1 VTSLAEWPEFQTVL
15 TEAARLKPRHLRE
28 LFAEDAERFARFSL
42 RVGGVLFDHSKQRID
57 AAALDSLIA
66 LAKAVDLEGWR
77 ERLFS
82 GEAINTT
89 EKRAVLHTALR
100 ADDRALIALEGGDVM
115 PEVRRVRAQMA
126 RFADAVRKGVWRG
139 HTGKAIADV
148 VNIGIGG
155 SDLGARM
162 AVEALEPYRAKHLR
176 FHFVANIDGA
186 ALAET
191 LARCDPAT
199 TLFLVASKTFTTQE
213 TITNA
218 KSARG
223 WLVDAL
229 QSEAAVAKHFVA
241 LSTNAKAVHDFGIAP
256 ENMFPFRDWVGG
268 RFSVWSAI
276 GLSVMLAIG
285 RERFG
290 EFLDGAAAMD
300 AHFQTAP
307 LSENAPALMAL
318 LGVWNINALGQPAL
332 AILPYDDRLRRFPA
346 FLQQLDMESN
356 GKSVMR
362 DGGDVRV
369 QTAPIVFG
377 EPGTNGQHAFHQ
389 MLHQGPLEIPCDVI
403 AAAQGDDPFAA
414 HHDILLAHALAQT
427 QALAFGRT
435 AMEIV
440 QELRATGMSEVESRL
455 LALHKRMPGNRP
467 STTILVPTLDP
478 YHLGFL
484 IALYEHKIFVQG
496 VLWGLNSFDQW
507 GVELGKVLAGA
518 LLPKLQ
524 GKDAAPSTDSST
536 NGLLDALRK
545 QRRS

>member
-1 VTSLAEWPEFQTVL
+1 MTALDQRPEFRTVL
-15 TEAARLKPRHLRE
+15 DEAARLKPLHLRA
-28 LFAEDAERFARFSL
+28 LFAEDTDRFARLSL

-57 AAALDSLIA
+57 AAALNA
-66 LAKAVDLEGWR
+66 LVDLARAREVETWR
-77 ERLFS
+77 DRMFA

-100 ADDRALIALEGGDVM
+100 ADGQARIAVDGVDIM

-126 RFADAVRKGVWRG
+126 RFAASVRSGVWRG
-139 HTGKAIADV
+139 HTGKAITDV

-162 AVEALEPYRAKHLR
+162 VVEALEPYRAKHLR
-176 FHFVANIDGA
+176 FHFVSNIDGA
-186 ALAET
+186 ALAEA
-191 LARCDPAT
+191 LAKCEPET

-218 KSARG
+218 RSARA
-223 WLVDAL
+223 WLVETL
-229 QSEAAVAKHFVA
+229 QSELAVAKHFVA
-241 LSTNAKAVHDFGIAP
+241 LSTNETEVRSFGIAP
-256 ENMFPFRDWVGG
+256 ENMFPFWDWVGG

-276 GLSVMLAIG
+276 GLSLMLAIG
-285 RERFG
+285 PERFE
-290 EFLDGAAAMD
+290 EFLNGAAAMD
-300 AHFQTAP
+300 SHFRTAP
-307 LSENAPALMAL
+307 LAENAPVLLALIGLWNIDA
-318 LGVWNINALGQPAL
+318 LGVPAL
-332 AILPYDDRLRRFPA
+332 AVLPYDDRLRRFPA

-356 GKSVMR
+356 GKRVMR
-362 DGGDVRV
+362 DGGAVRV

-403 AAAQGDDPFAA
+403 VAAAGDDSFAE

-435 AMEIV
+435 ASEIV
-440 QELRATGMSEVESRL
+440 QELRARGMGEVESRL
-455 LALHKRMPGNRP
+455 IALHKMMPGNRP
-467 STTILVPTLDP
+467 STTIVVPKLDP

-524 GKDAAPSTDSST
+524 GADATPSSDSST

-545 QRRS
+545 QRR

>member
-1 VTSLAEWPEFQTVL
+1 MTSLAERPEFQTVL
-15 TEAARLKPRHLRE
+15 AQAARLKARHLRD
-28 LFAEDAERFARFSL
+28 LFAEDVNRFARLSL

-57 AAALDSLIA
+57 VAALDALIA
-66 LAKAVDLEGWR
+66 LVQACDIEGAR
-77 ERLFS
+77 ARMFA
-82 GEAINTT
+82 GDVINNT
-89 EKRAVLHTALR
+89 EHRAVLHTALR
-100 ADDRALIALEGGDVM
+100 ADERSAIAVDGADVM
-115 PEVRRVRAQMA
+115 PEIFRVRAQMA
-126 RFADAVRKGVWRG
+126 RFAEAVRGGAWRG

-162 AVEALEPYRAKHLR
+162 VVESLEPYRAKNLR
-176 FHFVANIDGA
+176 FHFVSNIDGA

-191 LARCDPAT
+191 LAQCDPET
-199 TLFLVASKTFTTQE
+199 TLFLIASKTFTTQE

-218 KSARG
+218 KSARA

-241 LSTNAKAVHDFGIAP
+241 LSTNAKAVAAFGIAA

-276 GLSVMLAIG
+276 GLSAMLAIG
-285 RERFG
+285 PEKFA
-290 EFLDGAAAMD
+290 EFLDGARLMD

-307 LSENAPALMAL
+307 LHENAPVLMAL
-318 LGVWNINALGQPAL
+318 LGVWNVNALEVPAL
-332 AILPYDDRLRRFPA
+332 AVLPYDDRLRRFPA

-356 GKSVMR
+356 GKGVMR
-362 DGGDVRV
+362 DGGDAGV

-389 MLHQGPLEIPCDVI
+389 MLHQGPLEIPSDVI
-403 AAAQGDDPFAA
+403 IAARGDDPFTA

-440 QELRATGMSEVESRL
+440 QELRATGMGEVESRL
-455 LALHKRMPGNRP
+455 IALHKRMPGNRP
-467 STTILVPTLDP
+467 STTIVIPKLDP

-496 VLWGLNSFDQW
+496 VVWNLNSFDQW

-518 LLPKLQ
+518 LLPKLL
-524 GKDAAPSTDSST
+524 GEDRTPSTDSST

-545 QRRS
+545 ERR